1 DALKRPERK
10 RGLLENRKWD
20 LIIFDEA
27 HRLSAMNYGSG
38 KVHKTQNY
46 HLAEEIRHKH
56 YSEALLLLTAT
67 PHQGEE
73 NHSRFKNLI
82 SLLEDNVDVSGL
94 EERSLFSGY
103 GHSFK
108 DLAIRTP
115 KLAVTDADCR

>member
-20 LIIFDEA
+20 LIVFDEA
-27 HRLSAMNYGSG
+27 HRLSAMNYAAG
-38 KVHKTQNY
+38 KVDKTQNFK
-46 HLAEEIRHKH
+46 LAEEIRHKH

-82 SLLEDNVDVSGL
+82 SLLEDDVDFSAL
-94 EERSLFSGY
+94 EERGLFSALG
-103 GHSFK
+103 
-108 DLAIRTP
+108 
-115 KLAVTDADCR
+115 